1 VQIMPDRNPSE
12 PPWTDPA
19 YLRDVQYADDR
30 NLAARQSIYAY
41 SDRAVDLPREVI
53 ASLNLAGNEIV
64 IDVGCGNGAYL
75 AELAKRGHAG
85 RVAGVDLSPGMLK
98 ASGTRAPRT
107 GLLVGDAARLPL
119 ADVAS
124 DVTLAMHMLYHLPD
138 RPAAV
143 GELRRVTR
151 PGGMVV
157 IGLNGDDHLAELL
170 AIINIELRSSGL
182 SAGHAVQERIRL
194 DDGEVMLRRAFGAV
208 TRHDLTG
215 RLRLPDP
222 QPVTD
227 YVLSMGLGRR
237 PADQQRLAAAVA
249 SRLDF
254 GIDGSFT
261 VTTHCGWL
269 ICTDEE
275 RPG

>member
-1 VQIMPDRNPSE
+1 MPDPKPSE
-12 PPWTDPA
+12 PPWADPA

-41 SDRAVDLPREVI
+41 SECAVDLPCEVI

-64 IDVGCGNGAYL
+64 IDVGCGNGSYL

-98 ASGTRAPRT
+98 RSGTRAPRA

-119 ADVAS
+119 GDVAS
-124 DVTLAMHMLYHLPD
+124 DVTLAMHMLYHVAE
-138 RPAAV
+138 PAAAV
-143 GELRRVTR
+143 AELHRVTR

-157 IGLNGDDHLAELL
+157 IGLNGDDHLAELRAL
-170 AIINIELRSSGL
+170 VNEELSTSGL
-182 SAGHAVQERIRL
+182 SGGHVVQERIRL
-194 DDGEVMLRRAFGAV
+194 DDAEEMLARAFGAV

-215 RLRLPDP
+215 RLRLPNP
-222 QPVTD
+222 RPVAD
-227 YVLSMGLGRR
+227 YVLSMGLAQR
-237 PADQQRLAAAVA
+237 PADQQRLAEAVTG
-249 SRLDF
+249 RLDF
-254 GIDGSFT
+254 GASGVFT

-269 ICTDEE
+269 ICT
-275 RPG
+275 